1 MKKYK
6 LVKKSLLI
14 GSLAMILSTTGCGED
29 EDYVIDNTLKNRYV
43 VLVDGSITLVEKT
56 KSINDCIHYI
66 DVITNTDYTID
77 KNCRSDTT
85 TYAVV
90 DVKGPLIDFLLPEE
104 ITMIKNNDFTNEN
117 WITLYDNI
125 CTEYAPEWEVE
136 PIRKIRKK

>member
-1 MKKYK
+1 M
-6 LVKKSLLI
+6 
-14 GSLAMILSTTGCGED
+14 
-29 EDYVIDNTLKNRYV
+29 